1 MGVLTL
7 MYHQGIHHFVKKVF
21 KTGVIKTLQGT
32 KCSLRPFSKEDIPHL
47 MKFMGDIKPRET
59 LRNVLPVTE
68 GHVKR
73 MIEIMERCPY
83 PTSIIFGIETDGK
96 LIGVTSLDKINWISR
111 NAYIS
116 IAIYDTNFWGKGIGE
131 EATRLLLEYAF
142 EYLNL
147 YKINL
152 EVYEYNERAIK
163 LYKKIG
169 FKEEGRLKE
178 NNLRHGKHRDV
189 IIMGMTAREYFGGK

>member
-1 MGVLTL
+1 MIFPL
-7 MYHQGIHHFVKKVF
+7 VKKVF
-21 KTGVIKTLQGT
+21 KTGVVKTLQGT
-32 KCSLRPFSKEDIPHL
+32 KCSLRPLSREDIPHL
-47 MKFMGDIKPRET
+47 MKLVNDIKPRET
-59 LRNVLPVTE
+59 LRNVLPMTGSHIE
-68 GHVKR
+68 R

-96 LIGVTSLDKINWISR
+96 LIGLTSLDKINWISR

-116 IAIYDTNFWGKGIGE
+116 IAIYDTTFWGRGIGE
-131 EATRLLLEYAF
+131 ETTRLLLEYAF

-169 FKEEGRLKE
+169 FKEEGRLRK
-178 NNLRHGKHRDV
+178 NNLRHEERHDV
-189 IIMGMTAREYFGGK
+189 IIMGITAEEFSREKR

>member
-1 MGVLTL
+1 
-7 MYHQGIHHFVKKVF
+7 
-21 KTGVIKTLQGT
+21 
-32 KCSLRPFSKEDIPHL
+32 
-47 MKFMGDIKPRET
+47 MKLVNDIKPRET
-59 LRNVLPVTE
+59 LRNVLPMAE
-68 GHVKR
+68 GHIER

-96 LIGVTSLDKINWISR
+96 LIGLTSLDKINWISR

-116 IAIYDTNFWGKGIGE
+116 IAIYDTNFWGRGIGE

-169 FKEEGRLKE
+169 FKEEGRLRK
-178 NNLRHGKHRDV
+178 NNLRHEERHDV
-189 IIMGMTAREYFGGK
+189 IMMGMTAEEYFSGK

>member
-1 MGVLTL
+1 
-7 MYHQGIHHFVKKVF
+7 
-21 KTGVIKTLQGT
+21 
-32 KCSLRPFSKEDIPHL
+32 
-47 MKFMGDIKPRET
+47 MKLVNDIKPRET
-59 LRNVLPVTE
+59 LRNVLPMTGSHIE
-68 GHVKR
+68 R

-96 LIGVTSLDKINWISR
+96 LIGLTSLDKINWISR

-116 IAIYDTNFWGKGIGE
+116 IAIYDTNFWGRGIGE

-169 FKEEGRLKE
+169 FKEEGKLRE
-178 NNLRHGKHRDV
+178 NNLRHEERHDV
-189 IIMGMTAREYFGGK
+189 IIMGMTAEEYSGRKL